1 MLTKMI
7 GVRSLNPMKLYDYK
21 HSLSSIAAFESAPN
35 VPSALTKPKKDGQ
48 IFGHAFGQIIYA
60 DVTSWC
66 G

>member
-7 GVRSLNPMKLYDYK
+7 GVSLNSLKPCERK

-35 VPSALTKPKKDGQ
+35 VPSALKRPKKHGQ
-48 IFGHAFGQIIYA
+48 IFGHTFGQNNTYTDA
-60 DVTSWC
+60 ASWR